1 MGDHVGFTIFLYAT
15 STPGNIVMLIFLQ
28 GAMKYYDQI
37 EVIPMYV
44 TSSLI
49 FTIVSGMI
57 MLNEIADY
65 SPGQLV
71 GIFFG
76 IVICI
81 PKSTPP
87 LPHSV
92 ICHPRKAGGCSSH
105 APRGN
110 NNRVPRARAMR
121 V

>member
-81 PKSTPP
+81 
-87 LPHSV
+87 LGIV
-92 ICHPRKAGGCSSH
+92 IMSQKT
-105 APRGN
+105 
-110 NNRVPRARAMR
+110 
-121 V
+121 